1 MTIWHKGAPLQDNQL
16 CFEQE
21 MLDRGLQYGDGFF
34 TTLLLQQG
42 RVVNWPAH
50 LQRIKH
56 SAERLKFH
64 NFRLESLV
72 EDFSRFVQSLEGESA
87 EKIAVKILVT
97 RGFGGKGYQP
107 PPNEEQQANWLFQS
121 MPFPQAGGVALS
133 YFEKEASPPTWQ
145 IFPQCVTT
153 SDVCFAQQSLLA
165 GLKHLNRLENVLAR
179 QALIGTSF
187 DEAIMCDT
195 TGNCVSGTQ
204 SNLLWLKGDIVFTPD
219 LSQSGVS
226 GTTLPVVLE
235 LAERLGYEVE
245 VGRFDLLE
253 VAQADEIF
261 FCNALRG
268 VMPVTA
274 WQNGE
279 KLLQFSTE
287 KTAKLAYH
295 WLSWI
300 NDNQTSYLD
309 LANDL

>member
-1 MTIWHKGAPLQDNQL
+1 MTIWHKGAPLQGNQL
-16 CFEQE
+16 CFEAE

-42 RVVNWPAH
+42 KVVNWPAH

-56 SAERLKFH
+56 SAERLKFC
-64 NFRLESLV
+64 NFGLETLV
-72 EDFSRFVQSLEGESA
+72 EDFSHFVQSLEGQSA
-87 EKIAVKILVT
+87 ESIAVKILVT

-107 PPNEEQQANWLFQS
+107 LPDEEQQANWVFQS

-133 YFEKEASPPTWQ
+133 NFEKEAVPPTWQ
-145 IFPQCVTT
+145 IFPQRVTT
-153 SDVCFAQQSLLA
+153 SDVRCAQQPLLA

-179 QALIGTSF
+179 QALIGTPF

-204 SNLLWLKGDIVFTPD
+204 SNLLWLKDDTVFTPD

-226 GTTLPVVLE
+226 GTTLPVILK
-235 LAERLGYEVE
+235 LAERLGYKVE
-245 VGRFDLLE
+245 VGSFALAE
-253 VAQADEIF
+253 VAKADEVF

-268 VMPVTA
+268 VMPATE
-274 WQNGE
+274 WQNDGE
-279 KLLQFSTE
+279 ILQFSTE

-295 WLSWI
+295 WLSWAS
-300 NDNQTSYLD
+300 DNQTDYLD
-309 LANDL
+309 LANEL